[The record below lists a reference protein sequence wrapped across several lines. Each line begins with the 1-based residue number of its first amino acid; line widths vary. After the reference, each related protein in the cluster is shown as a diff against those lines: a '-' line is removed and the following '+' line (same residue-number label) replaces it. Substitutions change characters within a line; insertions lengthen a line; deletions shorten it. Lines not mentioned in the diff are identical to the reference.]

1 VVKAITQKVEAAI
14 EKSGARTFA
23 LSGGVAANSH
33 LRSSL
38 LRMCEKNGI
47 AIAMPD
53 RSLCGDNGAM
63 IALAGYYEYKKGN
76 FADTSLNACAYS
88 PLD

>member
-1 VVKAITQKVEAAI
+1 MESAL
-14 EKSGARTFA
+14 EKTGATTFA
-23 LSGGVAANSH
+23 ISGGVAANSH

-38 LRMCEKNGI
+38 ARLCEKKGVGF
-47 AIAMPD
+47 AMPD

-63 IALAGYYEYKKGN
+63 IALAGYFEYQKGN
-76 FADTSLNACAYS
+76 FADTYLNASAYS